1 MNWYEEYIEEDIRP
15 LVRLLRDNGVNSVS
29 SCGHDMY
36 VDCHFITDGEM
47 KRIDDLLF
55 NNGFRNYRLNFW
67 VMRKDGH
74 LLTNLTIKLDPKV

>member
-36 VDCHFITDGEM
+36 DGEM